1 MNARRIIAAA
11 VTAAALLAVNIGV
24 ADSASAAGTA
34 WGFTGKDAKVQ
45 TTNIQTAGT
54 AWG

>member
-24 ADSASAAGTA
+24 ADSASAAGTS
-34 WGFTGKDAKVQ
+34 WGWVGKDAKVQ
-45 TTNIQTAGT
+45 TAKVQTAGT
-54 AWG
+54 SWG